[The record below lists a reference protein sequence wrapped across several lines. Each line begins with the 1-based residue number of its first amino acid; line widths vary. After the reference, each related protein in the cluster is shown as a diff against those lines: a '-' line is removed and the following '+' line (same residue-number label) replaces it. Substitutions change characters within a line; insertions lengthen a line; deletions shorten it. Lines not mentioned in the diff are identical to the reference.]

1 MFPCFIII
9 YIKFLSTLSLRR
21 ATRCSSVSP
30 NRSGFLSTLSLRRA
44 TRAERYAN
52 SQQEFLST
60 LSLRRATDTS
70 KDTIKTVTNFYPRS
84 PCGERQAANGLADA
98 PPKISIHA
106 LLAESDSRSAAGP
119 AGSRHFYPRSPC
131 GERLAGAISQLQR
144 RTDFYPRSPCGERLH
159 AAHFFSF
166 FGGISIHALL
176 AESDATCTKVTAT
189 PRDFYPRSPCG
200 ERRLYSFYR
209 HHFLIFLS
217 TLSLRRAT
225 LETLYLSLMPAISIH
240 ALLAESDS
248 WLRGMIPLCLYFY
261 PRSPCGE
268 RRVHYDNYN
277 LHCVISIHA
286 LLAESDVFF
295 TFSTSCTR

>member
-144 RTDFYPRSPCGERLH
+144 RTDFYPRSPCGERRLR
-159 AAHFFSF
+159 
-166 FGGISIHALL
+166 L
-176 AESDATCTKVTAT
+176 A
-189 PRDFYPRSPCG
+189 
-200 ERRLYSFYR
+200 
-209 HHFLIFLS
+209 
-217 TLSLRRAT
+217 
-225 LETLYLSLMPAISIH
+225 
-240 ALLAESDS
+240 
-248 WLRGMIPLCLYFY
+248 MIPFFLYFY

-268 RRVHYDNYN
+268 RHILSIRIIGFSGFLSTLSLRRATGALLSSINPQP
-277 LHCVISIHA
+277 ISIHA
-286 LLAESDVFF
+286 LLAESDFRHCTTYLNCSRF
-295 TFSTSCTR
+295 LSTLSLRRATHHGRVNLLRFKHFYPRSPCGERRRRSVKLFRQNYISIHALLAESDRGMQSAAF

>member
-1 MFPCFIII
+1 MRRATISTAKRAHISSNFYPRSPCGERLSHGAHIVVDEDFYPRSPCGERHLPSRPIDRKLYFYPRSPCGERRQQRRVGCHANCISIHALLAESDTMFPCFIII

-144 RTDFYPRSPCGERLH
+144 RTDFYPRSPCGERRLR
-159 AAHFFSF
+159 
-166 FGGISIHALL
+166 L
-176 AESDATCTKVTAT
+176 A
-189 PRDFYPRSPCG
+189 
-200 ERRLYSFYR
+200 
-209 HHFLIFLS
+209 
-217 TLSLRRAT
+217 
-225 LETLYLSLMPAISIH
+225 
-240 ALLAESDS
+240 
-248 WLRGMIPLCLYFY
+248 MIPFFLYFY

-268 RRVHYDNYN
+268 RLGLDGRFK
-277 LHCVISIHA
+277 L
-286 LLAESDVFF
+286 
-295 TFSTSCTR
+295 

>member
-144 RTDFYPRSPCGERLH
+144 RTDFYPRSPCGERHILSIRIIG
-159 AAHFFSF
+159 FSGF
-166 FGGISIHALL
+166 LSTLSLRRATGALLSSINPQPISIHALL
-176 AESDATCTKVTAT
+176 AESDFRHCTTYLNCS
-189 PRDFYPRSPCG
+189 R
-200 ERRLYSFYR
+200 
-209 HHFLIFLS
+209 FLS

-225 LETLYLSLMPAISIH
+225 H
-240 ALLAESDS
+240 HGRVNLL
-248 WLRGMIPLCLYFY
+248 RFKHFY

-268 RRVHYDNYN
+268 RPY
-277 LHCVISIHA
+277 IMTIII
-286 LLAESDVFF
+286 
-295 TFSTSCTR
+295 CTA